1 MAKQETSL
9 MAYAGQLTASVEQ
22 KVAGMIADGRLDLPA
37 DYSANNSLKAAQLA
51 IMECVD
57 RNKRPALEVC
67 TKESVI
73 QAMLS
78 MVVQGLNVDKK
89 QAYFI
94 VYGDKLTL
102 FRSYFGAQAVAKR
115 VDPSIA
121 EINASVVYKNDTIK
135 THKENGKL
143 VIDSH
148 EQDIMHMDKKDIIGA
163 YATIVYKDGTSESEF
178 RNFEQIKEAWK
189 HSARN
194 PIDDKGNIKAGTTH
208 ASETEDMCLRTVIN
222 RVCKRVINT
231 SSDSNLVAQ
240 FARETDRDMDMAA
253 AEQDIAVN
261 ANTGEII
268 DIPEAGIEV
277 SYTAEVVDEP
287 KEPAPEPTQASPE
300 PTEGADGQMELA

>member
-94 VYGDKLTL
+94 VYGNKLTL
-102 FRSYFGAQAVAKR
+102 FRSYFGSQAVAKR
-115 VDPSIA
+115 VDPNIA

-189 HSARN
+189 HSPRN
-194 PIDDKGNIKAGTTH
+194 PIDDKGNIKDGTTH

-222 RVCKRVINT
+222 RVCKKVINT

-268 DIPEAGIEV
+268 DVPEAGIEV
-277 SYTAEVVDEP
+277 SYTAEVVEEP
-287 KEPAPEPTQASPE
+287 NEPAPEPAQASPE
-300 PTEGADGQMELA
+300 PTEGADGQMELG

>member
-1 MAKQETSL
+1 

-115 VDPSIA
+115 VDPNIA
-121 EINASVVYKNDTIK
+121 EINASVVYKNDTLK

-148 EQDIMHMDKKDIIGA
+148 DQDIMHMDKKDIVGA

-222 RVCKRVINT
+222 RACKRIINT

-240 FARETDRDMDMAA
+240 FAKETDRDMDMAA
-253 AEQDIAVN
+253 AEQDIAIN

-268 DIPEAGIEV
+268 DIPEDGFEV
-277 SYTAEVVDEP
+277 TYTTDITEEGQEEPVTDGDMEQTEDENV
-287 KEPAPEPTQASPE
+287 
-300 PTEGADGQMELA
+300 QMEIA

>member
-115 VDPSIA
+115 VDPNIA

-222 RVCKRVINT
+222 RACKRVINT

-268 DIPEAGIEV
+268 DVPEAGIEV
-277 SYTAEVVDEP
+277 SYTAEVVEEP
-287 KEPAPEPTQASPE
+287 KVSAPEAAQESPE

>member
-115 VDPSIA
+115 VDPNIA
-121 EINASVVYKNDTIK
+121 EINASVVYKNDTLK

-148 EQDIMHMDKKDIIGA
+148 DQDIMHMDKKDIVGA

-222 RVCKRVINT
+222 RACKRIINT

-240 FARETDRDMDMAA
+240 FAKETDRDMDMAA
-253 AEQDIAVN
+253 AEQDIAIN

-268 DIPEAGIEV
+268 DIPEDGFEV
-277 SYTAEVVDEP
+277 TYTTDITEEGQEEPVTDGDMEQTEDENV
-287 KEPAPEPTQASPE
+287 
-300 PTEGADGQMELA
+300 QMEIA

>member
-115 VDPSIA
+115 VDPNIA
-121 EINASVVYKNDTIK
+121 EINASVVYKNDTLK

-148 EQDIMHMDKKDIIGA
+148 DQDIMHMDKKDIVGA

-222 RVCKRVINT
+222 RACKRIINT

-240 FARETDRDMDMAA
+240 FAKETDRDMDMAA
-253 AEQDIAVN
+253 AEQDIAIN

-268 DIPEAGIEV
+268 DIPEDGFEV
-277 SYTAEVVDEP
+277 TYTTDITEEGQEEP
-287 KEPAPEPTQASPE
+287 VADGDMEQ
-300 PTEGADGQMELA
+300 TEGENVQMEIA